1 MRGGGCWVC
10 LVGGRKQE
18 KERSYRIGVGMRA
31 SGQPSAPARAGV
43 VLATLILA
51 AGIAN
56 INLAVANVAMPDIGQ
71 AFKAS
76 QTTIDLIAVDYLLG
90 LAASVLYL
98 GAVGDR
104 YGRKLAPFAA
114 FVVDAARAGE
124 TTWRNPTQ
132 YHLHG
137 HPPRGV
143 GLRCRW
149 CRRRHLVPALDPRL
163 RRSGRSRG
171 RGGHLWH
178 SMSRADVKEFGDL
191 IDASRPP
198 SSSAA
203 GARSRQPSRWIS

>member
-1 MRGGGCWVC
+1 
-10 LVGGRKQE
+10 
-18 KERSYRIGVGMRA
+18 
-31 SGQPSAPARAGV
+31 
-43 VLATLILA
+43 
-51 AGIAN
+51 
-56 INLAVANVAMPDIGQ
+56 MPDIGQ

-171 RGGHLWH
+171 GGRHRHTDPIEMAGRAQGSWSGVNERYPKRWLREG
-178 SMSRADVKEFGDL
+178 SRLDPGPA
-191 IDASRPP
+191 P
-198 SSSAA
+198 
-203 GARSRQPSRWIS
+203 ARATS